1 MIGTKA
7 QQIQNLLMNLNNT
20 GKSCWGMKMHN
31 RNNLYLLFWL
41 LLLGTTQTKHTSMMD
56 SRVLHSCTHLNLRQ
70 AMNAVAYRGVFFICL
85 CFFVFA
91 FVCVFASL
99 LHSFALESLHA
110 IWPNTVVNGFLPP
123 PKASK
128 DADYW
133 TPWMKWEKLHFW
145 ELWLLER
152 TKFWQYQNFRRFFLT
167 IQHPLYIMSMDQKM
181 SQCIFF

>member
-1 MIGTKA
+1 MFLSICTTTSKRFKVVMIFFALAITMWHGTYCHCCKLCFSNYFSTCLVSVYMIGTKA

-20 GKSCWGMKMHN
+20 GKSCWGKKMHIW
-31 RNNLYLLFWL
+31 NNICLLFL
-41 LLLGTTQTKHTSMMD
+41 LLLGTTTTKPNTLPFKGSPIICIWVNEC
-56 SRVLHSCTHLNLRQ
+56 SGLTWCI
-70 AMNAVAYRGVFFICL
+70 FICL

-133 TPWMKWEKLHFW
+133 TPW
-145 ELWLLER
+145 
-152 TKFWQYQNFRRFFLT
+152 
-167 IQHPLYIMSMDQKM
+167 I
-181 SQCIFF
+181 